1 MHFLLIMDG
10 TLYIVN
16 GLTYLG
22 EFSNSIIKI
31 LETVEQLVVQSKKKR
46 LFKKKIQTDVFI
58 F

>member
-31 LETVEQLVVQSKKKR
+31 LETVEQLVVQSKKK
-46 LFKKKIQTDVFI
+46 KII
-58 F
+58 